1 MKPFPTIEPMEV
13 VQQAMPFDHP
23 DWLYEPKHDGFRAIA
38 YVQGDDCKLVGR
50 NDRDFARFR
59 DLARVLPGDLNAKNA
74 ILDGE
79 LVVLDQTGK
88 SQFYELMAND
98 GTVVF
103 AAFDLVWL
111 NGKDLRDEPLVE
123 RKELLRF
130 RIRHPADH
138 VLFVDYV
145 EGNGKALYSRICE
158 RDMEGIVCK
167 PMISPYRM
175 VGGTTTWIK
184 VKNPKY
190 TQAEGRGELFNDRRS

>member
-1 MKPFPTIEPMEV
+1 MELV
-13 VQQAMPFDHP
+13 EQAMPFDHP
-23 DWLYEPKHDGFRAIA
+23 DWLYEPKYDGFRALA
-38 YVQGDDCKLVGR
+38 YIQGDDCKLVSG
-50 NDRDFARFR
+50 NDWDFTRFR

-130 RIRHPADH
+130 RIRHPADRL
-138 VLFVDYV
+138 LFVDYV
-145 EGNGKALYSRICE
+145 EGSGKALYSRICG

-175 VGGTTTWIK
+175 AGGKSTWIK

-190 TQAEGRGELFNDRRS
+190 TQAEGRSELFNKRRI